1 MPFLPVAGHPMKKNS
16 VNATNFIM
24 RRITSRTV
32 IEFVFFSA
40 TTLRQMYQLM
50 HWWALLTMEPKRVTL
65 SFAKEESLGERVKL
79 AV

>member
-1 MPFLPVAGHPMKKNS
+1 
-16 VNATNFIM
+16 
-24 RRITSRTV
+24 
-32 IEFVFFSA
+32 
-40 TTLRQMYQLM
+40 LM